1 MKKYRVGIIG
11 CGVIAP
17 NHLNVLN
24 KLENVELVA
33 VCDVVKEK
41 AEKKAEE
48 YGCKA
53 YYDYKE
59 MLSAEKLDSVHVCL
73 PHYLHSEVTIYCLN
87 AGVDVLCEKPMD
99 ISYAKAL
106 QMKDAADRSGRKLG
120 IIFQNRYNP
129 GTQFA
134 VQLLES
140 GKIGALKGVSA
151 NLTWCRDQKYYDQ
164 DDWRGKWAT
173 EGGGVLINQAIHT
186 VDLTRYLTNSEVIS
200 VSASASHRGYTQV
213 EVEDTAEGVV
223 KFENGVEVMFF
234 FSNNCFRDRN
244 IQVELF
250 CEKGVISIL
259 GANATATYDDGTVEE
274 SYDSSEL
281 KNQGKAVY
289 GVGHFAQITEYYTEG
304 AEDKVR
310 KTVEEALKT
319 QKLLEDIY
327 DSAGINRFAI

>member
-17 NHLNVLN
+17 NHLSVLSKLSNVD
-24 KLENVELVA
+24 LVA
-33 VCDVVKEK
+33 VCDVVKDRADNK
-41 AEKKAEE
+41 AKE

-59 MLSAEKLDSVHVCL
+59 MIAAENLDSVHVCL
-73 PHYLHSEVTIYCLN
+73 PHYLHSEATVYSLK

-106 QMKDAADRSGRKLG
+106 EMKETADKCGRKLG

-129 GTQFA
+129 GTRFA
-134 VQLLES
+134 VKLLNS
-140 GKIGALKGVSA
+140 GKIGALKGISA
-151 NLTWCRDQKYYDQ
+151 NLTWCRDQEYYDQ
-164 DDWRGKWAT
+164 DAWRGKWAT

-186 VDLTRYLTNSEVIS
+186 VDLTRYLTQSEVAS
-200 VSASASHRGYTQV
+200 VSASVSHRGNTVV
-213 EVEDTAEGVV
+213 EVEDTAEGIV
-223 KFENGVEVMFF
+223 KFENGTNVMFY
-234 FSNNCFRDRN
+234 FSNNCPRSVN

-274 SYDSSEL
+274 SYNDADLE
-281 KNQGKAVY
+281 NPGKAVY

-310 KTVEEALKT
+310 KTLEEALKA

-327 DSAGINRFAI
+327 NSAGIKRF

>member
-1 MKKYRVGIIG
+1 MKKYKVGIIG

-17 NHLNVLN
+17 NHLTVLIG
-24 KLENVELVA
+24 LDNVELVA

-41 AEKKAEE
+41 ADKKAEE
-48 YGCKA
+48 YGCTA

-59 MLSAEKLDSVHVCL
+59 MIASESLDSVHICL

-106 QMKDAADRSGRKLG
+106 QMKEAADKSGRKLG

-129 GTQFA
+129 GTRFA
-134 VQLLES
+134 VKLLKS
-140 GKIGALKGVSA
+140 GKIGELRGVSA
-151 NLTWCRDQKYYDQ
+151 SLTWHRDQKYYDQ
-164 DDWRGKWAT
+164 DEWRGKWAT

-186 VDLTRYLTNSEVIS
+186 VDLTRYLINSEVVS
-200 VSASASHRGYTQV
+200 VSASTSHRGYTQV

-223 KFENGVEVMFF
+223 KFQNGVEVIFF

-259 GANATATYDDGTVEE
+259 GASATATYDNGTVEE
-274 SYDSSEL
+274 SYNDSNL
-281 KNQGKAVY
+281 QNQGKAIY

-310 KTVEEALKT
+310 NTLEEALKT

-327 DSAGINRFAI
+327 DSAGMERFL